1 MNGIQIKH
9 NLDRLAAGAR
19 ADAAAFPQ
27 GVAQG
32 LTWTMAKVRRAEI
45 DNMRRVF
52 DRPTRW
58 TLNAVE
64 YKPARP
70 DKLEA
75 LVWLKDDYTG
85 GIAPAN
91 YLEPQIIGGSR
102 RIKRFERLLQQRRL
116 MPPGWFAIPGNGARL
131 DRFGNM
137 RGSQIVEI
145 LSALQAFNLSGFS
158 ANRTTRSM
166 KRNKRLR
173 KYFAIT
179 GNNRRAS
186 NGGNLPMGIYEQE
199 RDKSIVTVL
208 RFRPTVHY
216 ERRLHWFAIADEVMS
231 KHKDADIRGGIR
243 KALRQARGHAALA
256 A

>member
-1 MNGIQIKH
+1 VQFRRVLG
-9 NLDRLAAGAR
+9 AGAGAR
-19 ADAAAFPQ
+19 QVDRHRDVKEILGDKALRVCRRVDRLREIDPD
-27 GVAQG
+27 
-32 LTWTMAKVRRAEI
+32 KVRRPG
-45 DNMRRVF
+45 R
-52 DRPTRW
+52 
-58 TLNAVE
+58 
-64 YKPARP
+64 
-70 DKLEA
+70 
-75 LVWLKDDYTG
+75 
-85 GIAPAN
+85 
-91 YLEPQIIGGSR
+91 
-102 RIKRFERLLQQRRL
+102 RFERLLQQRRL

-158 ANRTTRSM
+158 ANRTTRSI

-186 NGGNLPMGIYEQE
+186 NGGNLPMGIYEQK